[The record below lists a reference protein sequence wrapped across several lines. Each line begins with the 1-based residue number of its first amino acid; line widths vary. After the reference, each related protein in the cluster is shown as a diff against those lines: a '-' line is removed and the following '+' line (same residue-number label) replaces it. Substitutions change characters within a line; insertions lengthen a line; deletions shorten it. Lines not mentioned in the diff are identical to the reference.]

1 MKNIEEKRM
10 QARKEKRK
18 SQIIQ
23 CMVWKIIL
31 FAHAFLATYFAYIS
45 LECRIVSVFLLLLA
59 LAESIT
65 AAVIKKPF
73 IDFSEFLYPQPSL
86 TPEEKEEL
94 RERIKKYFP
103 DQKTGP

>member
-1 MKNIEEKRM
+1 MFIFAVAPYVGAWIEI
-10 QARKEKRK
+10 A
-18 SQIIQ
+18 
-23 CMVWKIIL
+23 
-31 FAHAFLATYFAYIS
+31 
-45 LECRIVSVFLLLLA
+45 FLLLLA